1 MLEQLPQTAQ
11 EHFWR
16 IIETTLPLV
25 VFLLESRRRAKREQ
39 QKQHEEN
46 QKAIAEIVTQNRFLP
61 AHKHD
66 EKSGTLTV
74 DGISYVP
81 KLS

>member
-1 MLEQLPQTAQ
+1 MITIDLQ

-16 IIETTLPLV
+16 IIETTVPLGLY
-25 VFLLESRRRAKREQ
+25 LLESRRRGKKEQ
-39 QKQHEEN
+39 QKQHEQN

-81 KLS
+81 KAS